1 MPQPLTLLA
10 TLGAATAALG
20 ACAPQ
25 AEVSEDRG
33 QPVHAGIQAI
43 PLDDGMVST
52 GVALRGPADRAA
64 VEAHGR
70 CATARYALDRG
81 YGFARHVRTIAR
93 KDGQSWHGDAVYLI
107 PAGRPEGLH
116 SIDAEAAVTECA
128 GPGIPTV

>member
-1 MPQPLTLLA
+1 MQQPLALLA
-10 TLGAATAALG
+10 TLDTATAALG

-33 QPVHAGIQAI
+33 QPVHAGIQTI
-43 PLDDGMVST
+43 LPDDDMV
-52 GVALRGPADRAA
+52 GVALRGAADRAD
-64 VEAHGR
+64 VEACGR
-70 CATARYALDRG
+70 CAAAQHALDRG

-93 KDGQSWHGDAVYLI
+93 KDGQSWRGDAVYLI